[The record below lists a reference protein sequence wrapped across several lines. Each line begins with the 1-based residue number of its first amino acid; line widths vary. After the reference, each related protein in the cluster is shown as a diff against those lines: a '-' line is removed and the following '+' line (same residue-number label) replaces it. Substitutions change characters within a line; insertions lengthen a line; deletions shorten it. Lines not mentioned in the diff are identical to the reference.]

1 MTAGHDEPTGRLD
14 KALARLPKAIEP
26 SRDLWPAIEAGLESR
41 TARPRQNWGW
51 LAAAG
56 LLVAVGSSLITA
68 TLLREGRPDPAQLA
82 AAVEAAVEETPVVP
96 AAFGPVGRMGP
107 GYLAT
112 RRVLLREL
120 EARIDRLPPE
130 AQKSLERNLAEL
142 HRASAEINA
151 ALALKPGDPLLEEL
165 LLNTYQDELAVLA
178 RVNQMAGGKGAG
190 PTNDPTRMQPL

>member
-1 MTAGHDEPTGRLD
+1 MNAGHDESTGRLD
-14 KALARLPKAIEP
+14 AALARLPRAVEP

-41 TARPRQNWGW
+41 TARASHRWGW

-56 LLVAVGSSLITA
+56 LLVAVASSLITA
-68 TLLREGRPDPAQLA
+68 SLLREGRPDPAQLA
-82 AAVEAAVEETPVVP
+82 AAGDGAPVVT
-96 AAFGPVGRMGP
+96 AAFGPGERMGP

-112 RRVLLREL
+112 RRVLLRDL

-130 AQKSLERNLAEL
+130 ARTALERNLAEL
-142 HRASAEINA
+142 QRASAEINA

-178 RVNQMAGGKGAG
+178 SVNQLTGGNGAG
-190 PTNDPTRMQPL
+190 PTNDPTRIQL